1 MLKQNAGL
9 RGIQSSIG
17 NLLSKIPVTPNQWTV
32 LSLFVA
38 ALAAVMIAR
47 NELVNGLLLFALAG
61 ALDLVDGAV
70 ARARNEVSKL
80 GGFIDGVADRF
91 VEALFLFSFMFYSL
105 PEVIVDSKIWLASVI
120 FLGTC
125 MPSFVRAYADHKGVV
140 SKEKALAMGGLL
152 ERSERLILILIG
164 LAGGIFYGMEVFV
177 YALIIVSA
185 LSLLT
190 ILQRIHSVLTD

>member
-9 RGIQSSIG
+9 RGFQSSIG
-17 NLLSKIPVTPNQWTV
+17 NILSRIPLTPNQWTV
-32 LSLFVA
+32 LSLLVA
-38 ALAAVMIAR
+38 VLAAAMIAS

-70 ARARNEVSKL
+70 ARARGEVSKL

-91 VEALFLFSFMFYSL
+91 VEAIFLFSFMFYSL
-105 PEVIVDSKIWLASVI
+105 PQVIIDPKIWLASVI

-140 SKEKALAMGGLL
+140 SQEKALAMGGLL
-152 ERSERLILILIG
+152 ERGERLILILVG
-164 LAGGIFYGMEVFV
+164 LAGGIFYSMEVFV
-177 YALIIVSA
+177 YSLILVSF
-185 LSLLT
+185 LSLMT
-190 ILQRIHSVLTD
+190 ILQRIFSVLRK